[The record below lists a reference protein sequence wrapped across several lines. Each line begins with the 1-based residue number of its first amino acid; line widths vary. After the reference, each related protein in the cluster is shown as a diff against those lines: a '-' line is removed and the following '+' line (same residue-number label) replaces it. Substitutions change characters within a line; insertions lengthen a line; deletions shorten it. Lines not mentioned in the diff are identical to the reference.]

1 MKNET
6 DILFSQEE
14 AVLSKVYRRLIV
26 FLFFLFIASFL
37 DRINTA
43 YAALS
48 MNKNL
53 GLSGTQFGVANTVFY
68 IGYLVCE
75 VPSNFMMVRFG
86 ARRWIARIMIT
97 WGIAASATC
106 LAMGPDSLYSLRFL
120 VGVAEAGFLP
130 GVLLYLT
137 YWFPPSHRGRAT
149 AIFFLAQPITI
160 ILGGPLSGLIMRL
173 DGLQGLMG
181 WQWLFLLEGLPSIVL
196 GMTALFYL
204 TDSPAKAHWLTD
216 AEKQLL
222 AGRIAR
228 EEAVLVTTRGGH
240 SKWASLTDRKV
251 IMLCVAYFCL
261 VVSLN
266 SNSTWTP
273 LIMQSVLGH
282 GADYLRVGLMS
293 AIPGV
298 CAVIV
303 MPLWSKWS
311 DRHTQRLWFVV
322 LPMALAAVGW
332 LIVAVSHDPILQVIG
347 LSMGSVGA
355 LTAMTVY
362 WTLPALYM
370 SPAARPAG
378 TALVNAA
385 GIMGSATAPTI
396 IGALKDFTG
405 SYSVGLWYTSFLLC
419 FGISIVVYLLRS
431 KHKVSQRVLKI

>member
-1 MKNET
+1 MKNAT
-6 DILFSQEE
+6 DILFAKEE
-14 AVLSKVYRRLIV
+14 AVLSKVYKRMIV
-26 FLFFLFIASFL
+26 FLLILFIASFL

-53 GLSGTQFGVANTVFY
+53 GLSSTQFGIANTVFY

-97 WGIAASATC
+97 WGIAASATSM
-106 LAMGPDSLYSLRFL
+106 AVGPDSLYSLRFL

-173 DGLQGLMG
+173 DGLHGLTG
-181 WQWLFLLEGLPSIVL
+181 WQWLFLLEGLPSVL
-196 GMTALFYL
+196 LGIAVLFYL
-204 TDSPAKAHWLTD
+204 TDTPAKALWLTEN
-216 AEKQLL
+216 EKELL

-228 EEAVLVTTRGGH
+228 EEAVLVNTKAGH

-251 IMLCVAYFCL
+251 ILLCIAYFCL

-266 SNSTWTP
+266 TNSTWTP
-273 LIMQSVLGH
+273 LIMQGVLGH

-332 LIVAVSHDPILQVIG
+332 VLVAVSHQAFVQVSG
-347 LSMGSVGA
+347 LAMGSVGA

-370 SPAARPAG
+370 TPAARPAG

-405 SYSVGLWYTSFLLC
+405 SYSAGLWYTSFLLC
-419 FGISIVVYLLRS
+419 CGISIVVYLLSSARKES
-431 KHKVSQRVLKI
+431 K